1 MARVK
6 KGVNAHKR
14 HKKILKL
21 AKGFYGAKEQSIQS
35 RESGSDEILKI
46 RVCRQKVKEE
56 TVQTDVDR
64 ENQRGCE
71 NERYQLQQTDGRSQK
86 VRYRNQ
92 QKDAFR
98 KWRSTTRLHS
108 QHFAKPRRRQQNK
121 QPADKAKNKNVNIRT
136 GHSRP
141 FAYGFSHGDCAA
153 KTLFKVLFCG
163 KIKNEGAQFAR
174 EGGLQWLIRM
184 NYFVW

>member
-21 AKGFYGAKEQSIQS
+21 AKGFYGAKIQS

-98 KWRSTTRLHS
+98 NGDLRRTCIRSTLRNREEGSKIHS
-108 QHFAKPRRRQQNK
+108 
-121 QPADKAKNKNVNIRT
+121 
-136 GHSRP
+136 
-141 FAYGFSHGDCAA
+141 
-153 KTLFKVLFCG
+153 
-163 KIKNEGAQFAR
+163 
-174 EGGLQWLIRM
+174 LQTKRK
-184 NYFVW
+184 